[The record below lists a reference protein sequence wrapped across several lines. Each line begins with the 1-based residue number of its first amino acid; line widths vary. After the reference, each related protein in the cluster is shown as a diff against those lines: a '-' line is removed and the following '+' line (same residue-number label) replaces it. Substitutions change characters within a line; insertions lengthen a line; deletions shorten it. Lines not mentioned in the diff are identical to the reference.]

1 MKIYTR
7 RGDQGDTDL
16 FGGARVRKDDPR
28 VAAYGAVDELN
39 AALGL
44 ALAMDEGE
52 HGGGHLDGERVA
64 AVQEDLLTI
73 GSRLAAVDP
82 EEATE
87 RGTIPPL
94 EGSRIRDL
102 ETWIDELDSELP
114 ELDAF
119 ILPGGSRAGA
129 QLHVART
136 ICRRAERAITR
147 LRDARPDLEE
157 AVLPYVNRLSDLL
170 FTLARAVN
178 RRAGSRERRWT
189 PRREREGPSPGSS
202 ADPGADGETD
212 EGGSP
217 EEGAS

>member
-7 RGDQGDTDL
+7 RGDQGLTDL
-16 FGGARVRKDDPR
+16 FGGARVPKDDAR
-28 VAAYGAVDELN
+28 VEAYGAVDELN

-44 ALAMDEGE
+44 ALAMDEDDQ
-52 HGGGHLDGERVA
+52 GGGHLDAERLA
-64 AVQEDLLTI
+64 RVQEDLFTI

-94 EGSRIRDL
+94 DDSRVEDL
-102 ETWIDELDSELP
+102 EAWIDELDRELP

-119 ILPGGSRAGA
+119 VLPGGSRAGA

-136 ICRRAERAITR
+136 VCRRAERAVTR

-157 AVLPYVNRLSDLL
+157 EVLPYVNRLSDLL

-189 PRREREGPSPGSS
+189 PQRERR
-202 ADPGADGETD
+202 
-212 EGGSP
+212 
-217 EEGAS
+217 EEGADS

>member
-7 RGDQGDTDL
+7 RGDQGETDL
-16 FGGARVRKDDPR
+16 FGGARVPKDDAR
-28 VAAYGAVDELN
+28 VEAYGAVDELN

-44 ALAMDEGE
+44 ALAMDEDE
-52 HGGGHLDGERVA
+52 QGGGHLEAGRLA
-64 AVQEDLLTI
+64 RVQEDLFAI

-87 RGTIPPL
+87 RGAIPPL
-94 EGSRIRDL
+94 DASRVGEL
-102 ETWIDELDSELP
+102 EAWIDELDRELP

-119 ILPGGSRAGA
+119 VLPGGSRVGA

-136 ICRRAERAITR
+136 VCRRAERAVTR
-147 LRDARPDLEE
+147 LLDERPDLEE
-157 AVLPYVNRLSDLL
+157 GVLPYVNRLSDLL

-189 PRREREGPSPGSS
+189 PQRERRE
-202 ADPGADGETD
+202 
-212 EGGSP
+212 EGGDS
-217 EEGAS
+217 

>member
-7 RGDQGDTDL
+7 RGDQGETDL

-64 AVQEDLLTI
+64 AVQEDLFTI
-73 GSRLAAVDP
+73 GSRLAAADP

-94 EGSRIRDL
+94 DASRIEDL
-102 ETWIDELDSELP
+102 EAWIDELDSELP

-136 ICRRAERAITR
+136 ICRRAERAVTR
-147 LRDARPDLEE
+147 LLDARPDLEE

-170 FTLARAVN
+170 FTLARAAN

-189 PRREREGPSPGSS
+189 PQRERQEPPAESGAGPGEEGDAGRT
-202 ADPGADGETD
+202 G
-212 EGGSP
+212 EGG
-217 EEGAS
+217 AR

>member
-7 RGDQGDTDL
+7 RGDRGETDL
-16 FGGARVRKDDPR
+16 FGGVRVRKDDPR

-44 ALAMDEGE
+44 ALAMDEDGR
-52 HGGGHLDGERVA
+52 GAAHLDGERTA
-64 AVQEDLLTI
+64 AVQEDLFAI
-73 GSRLAAVDP
+73 GSRLAAADP
-82 EEATE
+82 AEATE

-94 EGSRIRDL
+94 DSSRIQDL
-102 ETWIDELDSELP
+102 EEWIDELDRELP

-119 ILPGGSRAGA
+119 VLPGGSRAGA

-136 ICRRAERAITR
+136 VCRRAERAISR
-147 LRDARPDLEE
+147 LIEERPDLEE

-189 PRREREGPSPGSS
+189 PQRERGASEEDGAEG
-202 ADPGADGETD
+202 
-212 EGGSP
+212 EGGGAADSGGRVSP
-217 EEGAS
+217 

>member
-7 RGDQGDTDL
+7 RGDQGETDL

-44 ALAMDEGE
+44 ALAMDEDE
-52 HGGGHLDGERVA
+52 QGGGHLDGQRTA
-64 AVQEDLLTI
+64 AIQEDLFTI
-73 GSRLAAVDP
+73 GSRLAAADP
-82 EEATE
+82 AEATE

-94 EGSRIRDL
+94 DSSRIQDL
-102 ETWIDELDSELP
+102 EEWIDELDRELP

-147 LRDARPDLEE
+147 LLEERPDLED

-189 PRREREGPSPGSS
+189 PQRER
-202 ADPGADGETD
+202 ADGND
-212 EGGSP
+212 GEGST
-217 EEGAS
+217 

>member
-1 MKIYTR
+1 MVEPSS
-7 RGDQGDTDL
+7 D
-16 FGGARVRKDDPR
+16 AM
-28 VAAYGAVDELN
+28 
-39 AALGL
+39 
-44 ALAMDEGE
+44 ALADEMVSS
-52 HGGGHLDGERVA
+52 DKVMR
-64 AVQEDLLTI
+64 TI
-73 GSRLAAVDP
+73 LS
-82 EEATE
+82 ETIEATE

-94 EGSRIRDL
+94 DSSRIQDL
-102 ETWIDELDSELP
+102 EDWIDELDRELP

-147 LRDARPDLEE
+147 LLEERPDLED

-189 PRREREGPSPGSS
+189 PQRERREESG
-202 ADPGADGETD
+202 GE
-212 EGGSP
+212 GSP
-217 EEGAS
+217 

>member
-7 RGDQGDTDL
+7 RGDRGETDL
-16 FGGARVRKDDPR
+16 FGGTRVRKDDPR

-44 ALAMDEGE
+44 ALAMDEDE
-52 HGGGHLDGERVA
+52 QGGGHLDGERTA
-64 AVQEDLLTI
+64 TLQEDLFTI
-73 GSRLAAVDP
+73 GARLAAADP

-94 EGSRIRDL
+94 EASRIQDL
-102 ETWIDELDSELP
+102 EDWIDQLDRELP

-129 QLHVART
+129 QLHAART
-136 ICRRAERAITR
+136 ICRRAERAVTR
-147 LRDARPDLEE
+147 LLEERPDLEE
-157 AVLPYVNRLSDLL
+157 TVLPYVNRLSDLL

-189 PRREREGPSPGSS
+189 PQRERRH
-202 ADPGADGETD
+202 DTD
-212 EGGSP
+212 ESGG
-217 EEGAS
+217 EEAP